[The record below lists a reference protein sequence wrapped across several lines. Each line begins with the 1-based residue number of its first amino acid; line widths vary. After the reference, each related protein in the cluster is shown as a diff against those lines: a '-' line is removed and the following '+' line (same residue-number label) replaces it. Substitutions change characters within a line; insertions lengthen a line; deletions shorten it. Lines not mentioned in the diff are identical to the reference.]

1 MAGVP
6 ISVILAALGLH
17 HGEADPTLLQW
28 IMAALSHI
36 LIGSLGLTE
45 LTVVI
50 IIGLIILAMPGAIV
64 LSYWASTRSARS
76 TTPPPR
82 IAVDRPAPA
91 EADE

>member
-1 MAGVP
+1 MAGVS
-6 ISVILAALGLH
+6 ISVILAALGMH

-64 LSYWASTRSARS
+64 LSYWASVRGARK
-76 TTPPPR
+76 TPAPR
-82 IAVDRPAPA
+82 IAVDSPAPA